1 LTGEYL
7 VKTPRADITA
17 FPPLLHAHHRHASK
31 RGAEILNK
39 RKKMQQQQEYTQMM
53 IPYHQKAKSEGYSSM
68 PQSS

>member
-39 RKKMQQQQEYTQMM
+39 RKKMQQQ
-53 IPYHQKAKSEGYSSM
+53 
-68 PQSS
+68 